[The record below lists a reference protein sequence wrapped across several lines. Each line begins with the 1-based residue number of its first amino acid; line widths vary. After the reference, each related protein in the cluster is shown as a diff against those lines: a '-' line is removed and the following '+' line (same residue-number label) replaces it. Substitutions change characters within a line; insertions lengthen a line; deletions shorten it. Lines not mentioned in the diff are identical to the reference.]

1 MSSQPMTEEERA
13 AFQAA
18 ALARLRNP
26 PERVV
31 PDRLFVEAAV
41 ELRIQEYDVLQRLTQ
56 QDYNELMDEVVAG
69 TVGRMTDERR
79 TELHAGD
86 LELIQQRVGVGVD
99 ACIARY
105 EQAQQ
110 PLRFVRGDRVVC
122 NIGGDCPWASGSIQA
137 THEEDPADPTGQTV
151 LPYVVKIDPPEGRLI
166 SVPTDEVYVCRAEV
180 CFGQREDGLEWT
192 SYCLPPPAAKPAA
205 KPRRFAAGDRV
216 ACAVEDPSD
225 SYSVWA
231 AGTVVAV
238 DVPLDEAT
246 LYGEHVSGGGATHTL
261 PYRVQLDSGA
271 AVLAHRDEHW
281 LVRDLALQAEGQRQG
296 AGGARCLAR
305 MERREVAEGEWQ
317 RVDHQTRQVRS
328 CAPPESDSEEE

>member
-31 PDRLFVEAAV
+31 PDRLFVEAA
-41 ELRIQEYDVLQRLTQ
+41 EYDVLQRLTQ

-79 TELHAGD
+79 AELHAGD

-122 NIGGDCPWASGSIQA
+122 NIGGDCPLPVGRASGRGRLSGDLVSVETEACIAA

-151 LPYVVKIDPPEGRLI
+151 LPYVKIDPPEGRLI

-225 SYSVWA
+225 AYSVWA
-231 AGTVVAV
+231 AGT
-238 DVPLDEAT
+238 AT
-246 LYGEHVSGGGATHTL
+246 LYGEHAAPRTLSHTAYNLTAARQCWRTATSTG
-261 PYRVQLDSGA
+261 RV
-271 AVLAHRDEHW
+271 R
-281 LVRDLALQAEGQRQG
+281 LQ
-296 AGGARCLAR
+296 
-305 MERREVAEGEWQ
+305 
-317 RVDHQTRQVRS
+317 
-328 CAPPESDSEEE
+328 

>member
-31 PDRLFVEAAV
+31 PDRLFVEAA
-41 ELRIQEYDVLQRLTQ
+41 EYDVLQRLTQ

-79 TELHAGD
+79 AELHAGD

-110 PLRFVRGDRVVC
+110 PLRFVRGDRV
-122 NIGGDCPWASGSIQA
+122 A

-151 LPYVVKIDPPEGRLI
+151 LPYVKIDPPEGRLI

-192 SYCLPPPAAKPAA
+192 SYCLPPPAAKPVA

-225 SYSVWA
+225 AYSVWA
-231 AGTVVAV
+231 AGT
-238 DVPLDEAT
+238 AT
-246 LYGEHVSGGGATHTL
+246 LYGEHAAPRTLSHTAYNLTAARQCWRTATST
-261 PYRVQLDSGA
+261 G
-271 AVLAHRDEHW
+271 RDP
-281 LVRDLALQAEGQRQG
+281 LQ
-296 AGGARCLAR
+296 
-305 MERREVAEGEWQ
+305 
-317 RVDHQTRQVRS
+317 
-328 CAPPESDSEEE
+328 